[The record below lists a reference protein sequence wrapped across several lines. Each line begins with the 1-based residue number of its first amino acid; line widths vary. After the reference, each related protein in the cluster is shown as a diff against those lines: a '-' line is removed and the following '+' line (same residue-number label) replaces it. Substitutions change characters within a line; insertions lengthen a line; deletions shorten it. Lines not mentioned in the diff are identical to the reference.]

1 MRKAQWQERF
11 LGGLKIILAGAAAP
25 SAPIRR
31 AAPHLRLPPLRGAPR
46 NAPSPSQGGIGQD
59 FLLDFI
65 ADDVGVAD

>member
-46 NAPSPSQGGIGQD
+46 NAPSKARGRIGQN
-59 FLLDFI
+59 FSLYFV